1 MVINL
6 EPALWGFMTD
16 QFSMKMNDN
25 FQIPVVGLGTWKS
38 EPGEATYQ
46 AVIDSIEAGYRHI
59 DTARAYGNEESV
71 GSAVRD
77 SGVNR
82 EDVFVTTKLR
92 WEDEGFESAI
102 EACEKSLARLA
113 CDYIDLYLIHWPLK
127 DKRNDSWQAFIELQK
142 KGLCRSIGVS
152 NFTIDHL
159 AELEDKFGIL
169 PAVNQVEFHP
179 YHYQKELLDYC
190 NSKNIIVEAYS
201 PLVHANRMDEAR
213 LVSISEE
220 IGKTPAQVLI
230 RWAMQR
236 GMVVIPKSVN
246 KNRIIENFSV
256 FDFNISDSVMT
267 KLDELDES
275 FVTCWD
281 PHNPPPYAPV

>member
-1 MVINL
+1 
-6 EPALWGFMTD
+6 MTD
-16 QFSMKMNDN
+16 QLFLKMNDN

-46 AVIDSIEAGYRHI
+46 AVLDSIEAGYRHI

-92 WEDEGFESAI
+92 WEDEGFESTI
-102 EACEKSLARLA
+102 EACEKSLNRLN
-113 CDYIDLYLIHWPLK
+113 CDYIDLYLIHWPLRE
-127 DKRNDSWQAFIELQK
+127 KRNHSWKAFIELRER
-142 KGLCRSIGVS
+142 GLCKSIGVS
-152 NFTIDHL
+152 NFTIEHL
-159 AELEDKFGIL
+159 AEIEAKFGIL

-179 YHYQKELLDYC
+179 YYYQKELLDYC
-190 NSKNIIVEAYS
+190 NSKNIIIEAYS
-201 PLVHANRMDEAR
+201 PLAHAKRLDEPKLGA
-213 LVSISEE
+213 ISEE
-220 IGKTPAQVLI
+220 LGKTPAQVLI
-230 RWAMQR
+230 RWSIQR
-236 GMVVIPKSVN
+236 GMVVLPKSVN
-246 KNRIIENFSV
+246 KSRIIENFSV

>member
-1 MVINL
+1 
-6 EPALWGFMTD
+6 MTD
-16 QFSMKMNDN
+16 QLFLKMNDN

-82 EDVFVTTKLR
+82 GDVFVTTKLR
-92 WEDEGFESAI
+92 WEDEGFESTI
-102 EACEKSLARLA
+102 EACEKSLNRLN
-113 CDYIDLYLIHWPLK
+113 CDYIDLYLIHWPLRE
-127 DKRNDSWQAFIELQK
+127 KRNHSWKAFIELRER
-142 KGLCRSIGVS
+142 GLCKSIGVS
-152 NFTIDHL
+152 NFTIEHL
-159 AELEDKFGIL
+159 AEIEAKFGIL

-179 YHYQKELLDYC
+179 YYYQKELLDYC
-190 NSKNIIVEAYS
+190 NSKNIIIEAYS
-201 PLVHANRMDEAR
+201 PLAHAKRLDEPKLGA
-213 LVSISEE
+213 ISEE
-220 IGKTPAQVLI
+220 LGKTPAQVLI
-230 RWAMQR
+230 RWSIQR
-236 GMVVIPKSVN
+236 GMVVLPKSVN
-246 KNRIIENFSV
+246 KSRIIENFSV
-256 FDFNISDSVMT
+256 FDFDISDSVMV

>member
-1 MVINL
+1 
-6 EPALWGFMTD
+6 MTD
-16 QFSMKMNDN
+16 QLFLKMNDN

-46 AVIDSIEAGYRHI
+46 AVLDSIEAGYRHI

-82 EDVFVTTKLR
+82 GDVFVTTKLR
-92 WEDEGFESAI
+92 WEDEGFESTI
-102 EACEKSLARLA
+102 EACEKSLNRLN
-113 CDYIDLYLIHWPLK
+113 CDYIDLYLIHWPLRE
-127 DKRNDSWQAFIELQK
+127 KRNHSWKAFIELRER
-142 KGLCRSIGVS
+142 GLCKSIGVS
-152 NFTIDHL
+152 NFTIEHL
-159 AELEDKFGIL
+159 AEIEAKFGIL

-179 YHYQKELLDYC
+179 YYYQKELLDYC
-190 NSKNIIVEAYS
+190 NSKNIIIEAYS
-201 PLVHANRMDEAR
+201 PLAHAKRLDEPKLGA
-213 LVSISEE
+213 ISEE
-220 IGKTPAQVLI
+220 LGKTPAQVLI
-230 RWAMQR
+230 RWSIQR
-236 GMVVIPKSVN
+236 GMVVLPKSVN
-246 KNRIIENFSV
+246 KSRIIENFSV
-256 FDFNISDSVMT
+256 FDFDISDSVMV

>member
-1 MVINL
+1 
-6 EPALWGFMTD
+6 MTD
-16 QFSMKMNDN
+16 QLFLKMNDN

-46 AVIDSIEAGYRHI
+46 AVLDSIEAGYRHI

-82 EDVFVTTKLR
+82 GDVFVTTKLR
-92 WEDEGFESAI
+92 WEDEGFESTI
-102 EACEKSLARLA
+102 EACEKSLNRLN
-113 CDYIDLYLIHWPLK
+113 CDYIDLYLIHWPLRE
-127 DKRNDSWQAFIELQK
+127 KRNHSWKAFIELRER
-142 KGLCRSIGVS
+142 GLCKSIGVS
-152 NFTIDHL
+152 KFTIEHL
-159 AELEDKFGIL
+159 AEIEAKFGIL

-179 YHYQKELLDYC
+179 YYYQKELLDYC
-190 NSKNIIVEAYS
+190 NSKNIIIEAYS
-201 PLVHANRMDEAR
+201 PLAHAKRLDEPKLGA
-213 LVSISEE
+213 ISEE
-220 IGKTPAQVLI
+220 LGKTPAQVLI
-230 RWAMQR
+230 RWSIQR
-236 GMVVIPKSVN
+236 GMVVLPKSVN
-246 KNRIIENFSV
+246 KSRIIENFSV
-256 FDFNISDSVMT
+256 FDFNISDSVMA

>member
-1 MVINL
+1 
-6 EPALWGFMTD
+6 
-16 QFSMKMNDN
+16 MKMNDN

-38 EPGEATYQ
+38 EPGKATYQ

-127 DKRNDSWQAFIELQK
+127 DKRNDSWQALIELQK

-179 YHYQKELLDYC
+179 YHYQRELLDYC
-190 NSKNIIVEAYS
+190 NSKNILVEAYS

-230 RWAMQR
+230 RWAVQR

-256 FDFNISDSVMT
+256 FDFDIPDSVMI

-275 FVTCWD
+275 LVTCWD